1 MGLWDDIYQLI
12 YKASEKLNET
22 FSEEIRA
29 TPDSYLLENKSKI
42 GHGVK
47 RIKGELQPT
56 IDKPYTYQV
65 DQYLKSN
72 VPKVIQDEVKW
83 VLLRKENN
91 GKWRTLKTEPKKGPK
106 VSYSFSSKNL
116 NKTLRLEAFINAAEH
131 KCPPAIEIKP
141 IQGEP
146 KIGRVVLNDQNNNE
160 ITESTDISYGDSI
173 KAIIETTNLVGNDL
187 VVELWE
193 RDTWSDEGHDP
204 DSADFI
210 IKKTVKVTTENKNL
224 VVDIELLEAYMKKA
238 MNGYFENEGD
248 QHEYYV
254 IVRTKGLVKYSENTA
269 NTDIVATEGKIVG
282 FVKSLVN
289 IKNTITPIIE
299 KEHSSPVMI
308 GNSENEEEKEDNN
321 ECPRCNADITL
332 EEIKAIFDKA
342 SDDLA
347 TKVCDEL
354 NSLYEIDGVG
364 KKVYEI
370 FELNTC
376 AKRAHF
382 FAQAYVES
390 YSSLKGA
397 FNGESLNYSIKAL
410 VSGYPF
416 SCFKKKK
423 ELKLKAYEIGRGPY
437 KYFKEV
443 KEVDLNTGKEIIK
456 KIEVKIPSSQRANQK
471 EIANIAYDD
480 ANRGVKFKLGNTSK
494 GDGWNYRGRGLLQIT
509 GKANYNN
516 TQNIIDEYLPN
527 SGVDISNGMSQITAK
542 QVVLMGVGDWVEK
555 KCHLKALNKDIN
567 VVDAIT
573 RKINIATK
581 SYDERKEAFK
591 TTSKIF
597 KLDNCKT
604 INKNNEST

>member
-146 KIGRVVLNDQNNNE
+146 KIGRVVLKDKNNNE
-160 ITESTDISYGDSI
+160 ITESTNISYGDSI

-187 VVELWE
+187 DVELWE
-193 RDTWSDEGHDP
+193 RDTWSDKGHDP
-204 DSADFI
+204 ASADFI
-210 IKKTVKVTTENKNL
+210 TTKTVKVTTENKNL
-224 VVDIELLEAYMKKA
+224 VVDIELSEAYMKKA

-289 IKNTITPIIE
+289 INNTITPIIE

-308 GNSENEEEKEDNN
+308 GNSENEEENEKESKCYCNRDFTKEKLKKIAPYAKDKHIDDHLSGLN
-321 ECPRCNADITL
+321 EAFKKSKINTCLRKIHFLAQLFHESGSLKYTR
-332 EEIKAIFDKA
+332 EIGA
-342 SDDLA
+342 SDSSYGGFPGRGLIQLTNKTNYQSYQSFSGEDVTSSLSNKQKLEKGPHAARSAGWFWSEKAKLNDEADDNDFIYITRIINGGFNGYNDRLKYLKKGFKELYIECSENEKLNTDYKFKDSKAFDDKRASFAWGLWHDPDLGKHGC
-347 TKVCDEL
+347 TKDKKKSIEGYQRL
-354 NSLYEIDGVG
+354 IDLTGENYPKTNWYG
-364 KKVYEI
+364 IKSISAFSTLLKDKKVKVREAA
-370 FELNTC
+370 EL
-376 AKRAHF
+376 R
-382 FAQAYVES
+382 
-390 YSSLKGA
+390 
-397 FNGESLNYSIKAL
+397 I
-410 VSGYPF
+410 
-416 SCFKKKK
+416 K
-423 ELKLKAYEIGRGPY
+423 ELK
-437 KYFKEV
+437 
-443 KEVDLNTGKEIIK
+443 
-456 KIEVKIPSSQRANQK
+456 
-471 EIANIAYDD
+471 
-480 ANRGVKFKLGNTSK
+480 
-494 GDGWNYRGRGLLQIT
+494 
-509 GKANYNN
+509 
-516 TQNIIDEYLPN
+516 
-527 SGVDISNGMSQITAK
+527 K
-542 QVVLMGVGDWVEK
+542 Q
-555 KCHLKALNKDIN
+555 
-567 VVDAIT
+567 
-573 RKINIATK
+573 
-581 SYDERKEAFK
+581 
-591 TTSKIF
+591 
-597 KLDNCKT
+597 
-604 INKNNEST
+604 